1 MLLARTQVMAAKRAG
16 ARSGA
21 TRTTSGKRASR
32 AKTAAKRSPSAGST
46 TAAKRGASTRGKS
59 STRAISSTRAKSSTG
74 AKSSANGASKSPTKK
89 TSAKSAAKTSA
100 TGVAKRGASSAPLAE
115 YNAKRD
121 FSRTAEPAG
130 KVPKPR
136 SKTLHFVIQKH
147 AASHLHYDFRLELD
161 GVMKSWAV
169 PKGPSLDPTVRRLA
183 MEVEDHPIS
192 YNTFEGT
199 IPQGEYG
206 GGTVML
212 WDRGTYEPEDGGGAE
227 SLRRGYEKGELR
239 FQMHGKRLQ
248 GGFVLARLRRPG
260 RPQWLLIKRR
270 DDHADPD
277 RDITA
282 EETTSVASKRSM
294 EEIAAGRRVWHSN
307 R

>member
-1 MLLARTQVMAAKRAG
+1 MLLAHPIGMATKRTSPKAGSKRATG
-16 ARSGA
+16 RKS
-21 TRTTSGKRASR
+21 ASR
-32 AKTAAKRSPSAGST
+32 AKTATSRSSSNGAKPKSAPRTSAGAKKAGSAR
-46 TAAKRGASTRGKS
+46 TASQSYPR
-59 STRAISSTRAKSSTG
+59 
-74 AKSSANGASKSPTKK
+74 SK
-89 TSAKSAAKTSA
+89 A
-100 TGVAKRGASSAPLAE
+100 GSSAPLAE

-121 FSRTAEPAG
+121 FTRTAEPAG
-130 KVPKPR
+130 RIPKSR
-136 SKTLHFVIQKH
+136 GKALHFVIQKH

-192 YNTFEGT
+192 YNSFEGT
-199 IPQGEYG
+199 IPKGEYG

-212 WDRGTYEPEDGGGAE
+212 WDRGTYAAEDGGGAE

-239 FQMHGKRLQ
+239 FQMHGKRLL

-270 DDHADPD
+270 DEHADPD

-282 EETTSVASKRSM
+282 EETTSIVSKRTM
-294 EEIAAGRRVWHSN
+294 EQIGAGRRVWHSN

>member
-1 MLLARTQVMAAKRAG
+1 MKKSSART
-16 ARSGA
+16 
-21 TRTTSGKRASR
+21 T
-32 AKTAAKRSPSAGST
+32 
-46 TAAKRGASTRGKS
+46 
-59 STRAISSTRAKSSTG
+59 
-74 AKSSANGASKSPTKK
+74 AKSSATVAS
-89 TSAKSAAKTSA
+89 
-100 TGVAKRGASSAPLAE
+100 KRGASSAPLAE

-136 SKTLHFVIQKH
+136 GKTLHFVIQKH

-212 WDRGTYEPEDGGGAE
+212 WDRGSYEPEDDGGAE

-239 FQMHGKRLQ
+239 FRMHGKRLQ

-260 RPQWLLIKRR
+260 RSQWLLIKRR
-270 DDHADPD
+270 DDHADQD

-282 EETTSVASKRSM
+282 EETTSVATKRSM

>member
-1 MLLARTQVMAAKRAG
+1 MLLANVGGMATKRA
-16 ARSGA
+16 
-21 TRTTSGKRASR
+21 TKRAS
-32 AKTAAKRSPSAGST
+32 S
-46 TAAKRGASTRGKS
+46 KRGAKRPTARKTTTAGKGAVKKRTR
-59 STRAISSTRAKSSTG
+59 
-74 AKSSANGASKSPTKK
+74 
-89 TSAKSAAKTSA
+89 
-100 TGVAKRGASSAPLAE
+100 APLAE

-121 FSRTAEPAG
+121 FTRTAEPAG
-130 KVPKPR
+130 KVPKAR
-136 SKTLHFVIQKH
+136 GKTLHFVIQKH

-169 PKGPSLDPTVRRLA
+169 PKGPSLDPMVRRLA

-212 WDRGTYEPEDGGGAE
+212 WDRGTYEADDGGGGE

-239 FQMHGKRLQ
+239 FVMHGKRLQ

-270 DDHADPD
+270 DDYADAK

-282 EETTSVASKRSM
+282 EETKSVVTKRTM
-294 EEIAAGRRVWHSN
+294 EQIAAGRRVWHSN

>member
-1 MLLARTQVMAAKRAG
+1 MATKRATGGARTKRG
-16 ARSGA
+16 S
-21 TRTTSGKRASR
+21 
-32 AKTAAKRSPSAGST
+32 KTAVSRSSKTGAKRSAKPSVKRST
-46 TAAKRGASTRGKS
+46 KTSTKS
-59 STRAISSTRAKSSTG
+59 SARTG
-74 AKSSANGASKSPTKK
+74 AKRV
-89 TSAKSAAKTSA
+89 AKSN
-100 TGVAKRGASSAPLAE
+100 AKRTTTRSSTKAAPLAE

-121 FSRTAEPAG
+121 FTRTAEPAG

-136 SKTLHFVIQKH
+136 SKTLQFVIQKH
-147 AASHLHYDFRLELD
+147 AASHLHYDLRLELD

-199 IPQGEYG
+199 IPKGEYG

-212 WDRGTYEPEDGGGAE
+212 WDRGTYEADDAGGPAA
-227 SLRRGYEKGELR
+227 LRSGYEKGELR
-239 FQMHGKRLQ
+239 FVMHGKRLQ

-277 RDITA
+277 RDVTA
-282 EETTSVASKRSM
+282 EETTSVVSKRTM
-294 EEIAAGRRVWHSN
+294 EQIASGRRVWHSS

>member
-1 MLLARTQVMAAKRAG
+1 MLLAQSVGMATKRTGTRTASKRATARKTAKRTRPAAKRAASDGSEPAKTSRATSTTKRPAAG
-16 ARSGA
+16 ARTAEKSK
-21 TRTTSGKRASR
+21 TS
-32 AKTAAKRSPSAGST
+32 AKPR
-46 TAAKRGASTRGKS
+46 RGAST
-59 STRAISSTRAKSSTG
+59 
-74 AKSSANGASKSPTKK
+74 
-89 TSAKSAAKTSA
+89 
-100 TGVAKRGASSAPLAE
+100 PLAE

-130 KVPKPR
+130 KVPKAR
-136 SKTLHFVIQKH
+136 GRTLHFVIQKH

-227 SLRRGYEKGELR
+227 SLRLGYEKGELR
-239 FQMHGKRLQ
+239 FRMNGKRLQ

-270 DDHADPD
+270 DEHAQPE

-282 EETTSVASKRSM
+282 EETTSIVTKRTM
-294 EEIAAGRRVWHSN
+294 EQIAAGRRVWHSN

>member
-1 MLLARTQVMAAKRAG
+1 MLLAKLRVMATKRAG
-16 ARSGA
+16 SKAG
-21 TRTTSGKRASR
+21 GKRATGRKTATR
-32 AKTAAKRSPSAGST
+32 AKG
-46 TAAKRGASTRGKS
+46 AAKRGASTGSASPARRGGHS
-59 STRAISSTRAKSSTG
+59 G
-74 AKSSANGASKSPTKK
+74 NGASPGRK
-89 TSAKSAAKTSA
+89 TPSKAAGAGRARSASA
-100 TGVAKRGASSAPLAE
+100 TPLSE

-121 FSRTAEPAG
+121 FTRTAEPAG
-130 KVPKPR
+130 KVPKAR
-136 SKTLHFVIQKH
+136 GKTLHFVIQKH

-169 PKGPSLDPTVRRLA
+169 PKGPSLDPMVRRLA
-183 MEVEDHPIS
+183 MEVEDHPTS
-192 YNTFEGT
+192 YNSFEGT

-212 WDRGTYEPEDGGGAE
+212 WDRGTYEADDGGGAQ

-239 FQMHGKRLQ
+239 FVMHGKRLQ
-248 GGFVLARLRRPG
+248 GRFVLARLRRPG

-270 DDHADPD
+270 DDYADPE

-282 EETTSVASKRSM
+282 EESTSVVTKRTMEQIAS
-294 EEIAAGRRVWHSN
+294 GRRVWHSN

>member
-1 MLLARTQVMAAKRAG
+1 M
-16 ARSGA
+16 
-21 TRTTSGKRASR
+21 
-32 AKTAAKRSPSAGST
+32 
-46 TAAKRGASTRGKS
+46 ASTRSGPRSGTKR
-59 STRAISSTRAKSSTG
+59 TTVRKTTARAKNAKRTTGGRAGRPSS
-74 AKSSANGASKSPTKK
+74 SSSKSKASTK
-89 TSAKSAAKTSA
+89 TAVPAR
-100 TGVAKRGASSAPLAE
+100 KRTVSSAPLAE

-121 FSRTAEPAG
+121 FARTAEPAG
-130 KVPKPR
+130 KVPKAR
-136 SKTLHFVIQKH
+136 GKTLHFVIQKH
-147 AASHLHYDFRLELD
+147 AASHLHYDLRLELD

-212 WDRGTYEPEDGGGAE
+212 WDRGTYEADDEGGAA

-239 FQMHGKRLQ
+239 FVMHGKRLR

-270 DDHADPD
+270 DDHADEA

-282 EETTSVASKRSM
+282 EETTSVVTKRTMEQIAS
-294 EEIAAGRRVWHSN
+294 GRRVWHSN